1 MKNYPN
7 DIVIPIQNMSET
19 FEKDIHGDFIP
30 FNAWYGKLFKAAIY
44 FNENEKKV
52 KCRLWRISPVGV
64 ELAFCRR
71 QGKGERKQ
79 GNENSHDIKSDI
91 GEKVGLELNIAGNH
105 LKFNGTIRQTGY
117 MAHGYNL
124 VGISIE
130 RIEENKGNKDKS
142 DNNKNRC
149 FSDEFSPKGSALCPV
164 KNADIFF
171 SVRQINKKGMLI
183 STDAHN
189 KYMIP
194 GIILN
199 CSVNL
204 FIFGEVNA
212 FFKIEK
218 IKIEKIKLQETGN
231 KKQENENTYSVNK
244 EENHAK
250 ELLIYGTF
258 TKSCKNFHSKFGE
271 YILKYASVQASVKEL
286 NEAGFPLISLK
297 KSIYFKFAENK
308 EDYKKVVK
316 LRNMAYAHKI
326 KLPSSAPDFLEERSL
341 IIMAL
346 YKDKLI
352 GTLRL
357 IFNDG
362 TQLMENE
369 QFVKL
374 PDSFPPKSET
384 LEVGRVCTHPDFR
397 GSDLLSEMFRFTAL
411 TLLESD
417 RKYIVTGSMKD
428 LLPLYKKLG
437 FKTTGVYYRYKELN
451 NLKHEVLSLDIY
463 EVAKAKTF
471 NPLRW
476 LYWNVIW
483 EELYHH
489 AVIEKKLMKFSKT
502 DKLRINLIRLLKPL
516 SFFIY
521 SYYVKKKL
529 LRQKQ

>member
-1 MKNYPN
+1 MENYPN
-7 DIVIPIQNMSET
+7 DIVIPVQNMSEI
-19 FEKDIHGDFIP
+19 FDKDIHGDFIP

-44 FNENEKKV
+44 LNEKEKKV
-52 KCRLWRISPVGV
+52 KCRVWRMSPVGI
-64 ELAFCRR
+64 ELAFFRKQETR
-71 QGKGERKQ
+71 DRKQ
-79 GNENSHDIKSDI
+79 GGENSSCGLLR

-105 LKFNGTIRQTGY
+105 LQFTGIIRKTGY
-117 MAHGYNL
+117 VENGYNL
-124 VGISIE
+124 VGISLE
-130 RIEENKGNKDKS
+130 RLKKEKLKEDKLKEGRQKENKKDKS
-142 DNNKNRC
+142 DKNKNWY
-149 FSDEFSPKGSALCPV
+149 FSDEYSPRGSAPCPV

-183 STDAHN
+183 STGVHN
-189 KYMIP
+189 KYIMP

-204 FIFGEVNA
+204 FIFGRVNA
-212 FFKIEK
+212 LFKIER
-218 IKIEKIKLQETGN
+218 IDI
-231 KKQENENTYSVNK
+231 K
-244 EENHAK
+244 EENNAK
-250 ELLIYGTF
+250 WLLIYGVF
-258 TKSCKNFHSKFGE
+258 TKCCKNFTNKFGE
-271 YILKYASVQASVKEL
+271 YILKYASASVKEL
-286 NEAGFPLISLK
+286 NEAGFPIVSLK

-308 EDYKKVVK
+308 EDYEKVVK
-316 LRNMAYAHKI
+316 LRNMGYAHKI
-326 KLPSSAPDFLEERSL
+326 KNPSSAPDFLEKRSL

-369 QFVKL
+369 QFVEL
-374 PDSFPPKSET
+374 PDSFPPKKET

-437 FKTTGVYYRYKELN
+437 FKTTGVHYRYKELN
-451 NLKHEVLSLDIY
+451 NLEHEVLCLDIY
-463 EVAKAKTF
+463 KVAKAKTF

-483 EELYHH
+483 EELYHYV
-489 AVIEKKLMKFSKT
+489 VIEKKLMEFSRT
-502 DKLRINLIRLLKPL
+502 DKLRINLIRLLKPV
-516 SFFIY
+516 SRFIY

-529 LRQKQ
+529 LNH